1 MKTHE
6 LIIINECRLPRGGTL
21 FIYSVLQT
29 FLRISFVSKVFCTF
43 AAYMRRLPHI
53 LLCLWALCMLIGCAG
68 DGYTPALRTADS
80 LMNDSP
86 SVALAMLDSLKGEA
100 QGWSK
105 ARRMRYHLL
114 TMKAQN
120 KAYVDFTSDSLAKD
134 VVEYY
139 DNHGT
144 ANDRLLAHY
153 LLGCVYRDLGES
165 PRAVD
170 CFLDAAACA
179 DTTAKDCDFYSLS
192 SVYSQMAN
200 QYYSQLLLS
209 NEVEARR
216 KASHYAA
223 LAKDT
228 FHMLYNIDM
237 LAGTYILMN
246 KKDSAEIMLKDIQTQ
261 YKKYGFWK
269 DALLSSTRIMYIF
282 LEKEDKLREIRVL
295 IDEFDKGFKL
305 TNRETILPLSLR
317 SYYCFKGGYYDHLNI
332 LDSAEYYY
340 RKAYFSSMSYTAMDP
355 MYRGLLSVFQKR
367 HQADSIAKYAQLFC
381 EANDSS
387 IAKKDQ
393 ALTAKMAASYNYSRH
408 QKKAADNARK
418 LSWAIGVISALVLVF
433 TVITI
438 TVALFWRKKKEIH
451 RKQMEEF
458 NRLKDEYES
467 ANKQYRKNIHTLE
480 LLEKSHQTIIAT
492 IQGEL
497 DSSIMANKT
506 YQQNYAK
513 IQQEKVRISE
523 QYEISKQQLIEEN
536 QSLSVKIKELEQ
548 KTQLSTH
555 LDAARKFLESDIV
568 KLIRVKEKKPLSEL
582 SARDWNLLTSTVEI
596 YYPDLL
602 RDLKYLP
609 KATLQKTR
617 ACILV
622 LLKTPDSCIANWLD
636 IKPNRLSNL
645 KAELNIALFGESS
658 ARTLFDNLRRKYNF
672 IQEVK

>member
-1 MKTHE
+1 MT
-6 LIIINECRLPRGGTL
+6 
-21 FIYSVLQT
+21 
-29 FLRISFVSKVFCTF
+29 
-43 AAYMRRLPHI
+43 
-53 LLCLWALCMLIGCAG
+53 
-68 DGYTPALRTADS
+68 
-80 LMNDSP
+80 
-86 SVALAMLDSLKGEA
+86 
-100 QGWSK
+100 
-105 ARRMRYHLL
+105 
-114 TMKAQN
+114 
-120 KAYVDFTSDSLAKD
+120 
-134 VVEYY
+134 
-139 DNHGT
+139 
-144 ANDRLLAHY
+144 
-153 LLGCVYRDLGES
+153 
-165 PRAVD
+165 
-170 CFLDAAACA
+170 
-179 DTTAKDCDFYSLS
+179 
-192 SVYSQMAN
+192 
-200 QYYSQLLLS
+200 
-209 NEVEARR
+209 
-216 KASHYAA
+216 
-223 LAKDT
+223 
-228 FHMLYNIDM
+228 
-237 LAGTYILMN
+237 
-246 KKDSAEIMLKDIQTQ
+246 
-261 YKKYGFWK
+261 
-269 DALLSSTRIMYIF
+269 
-282 LEKEDKLREIRVL
+282 
-295 IDEFDKGFKL
+295 
-305 TNRETILPLSLR
+305 
-317 SYYCFKGGYYDHLNI
+317 
-332 LDSAEYYY
+332 
-340 RKAYFSSMSYTAMDP
+340 
-355 MYRGLLSVFQKR
+355 
-367 HQADSIAKYAQLFC
+367 
-381 EANDSS
+381 
-387 IAKKDQ
+387 
-393 ALTAKMAASYNYSRH
+393 ASYNYSRY

-418 LSWAIGVISALVLVF
+418 ISWAIGVISALVFVF
-433 TVITI
+433 TTITI
-438 TVALFWRKKKEIH
+438 IVVLLWKKKKEIH
-451 RKQMEEF
+451 RKQIEEF

-658 ARTLFDNLRRKYNF
+658 ARTLFDNLRRKYDF